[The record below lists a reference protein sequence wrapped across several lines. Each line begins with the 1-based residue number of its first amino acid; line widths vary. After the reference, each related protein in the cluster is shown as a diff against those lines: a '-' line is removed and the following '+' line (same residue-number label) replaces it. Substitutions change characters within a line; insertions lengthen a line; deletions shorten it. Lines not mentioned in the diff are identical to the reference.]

1 MTAPLPQRLRAAA
14 DAITELNSMSG
25 FDADAAQ
32 RAAVSAM
39 YLRHEADMIE
49 SEVPQ

>member
-1 MTAPLPQRLRAAA
+1 MTAPLPQRLREAA

-25 FDADAAQ
+25 YDADAAQ

-39 YLRHEADMIE
+39 YLRHEADE
-49 SEVPQ
+49 LEKP

>member
-1 MTAPLPQRLRAAA
+1 VTAPLPQRLRAAA

-25 FDADAAQ
+25 YDADAAQ

-39 YLRHEADMIE
+39 YLPHEADEME
-49 SEVPQ
+49 RE